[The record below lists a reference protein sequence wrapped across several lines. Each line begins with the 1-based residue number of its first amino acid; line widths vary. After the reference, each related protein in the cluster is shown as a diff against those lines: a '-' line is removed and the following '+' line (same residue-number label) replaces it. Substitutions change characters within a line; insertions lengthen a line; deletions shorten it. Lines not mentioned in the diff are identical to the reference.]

1 MPQLKSGRHV
11 ALSASP
17 YLDALSSDK
26 DESRYFAILALR
38 VHANSPQALRDH
50 LVIGYFVEGQGTPP
64 DAPSYN
70 SGYCV
75 ADVLEG
81 RSDWSADEVEE
92 FREFLD
98 EPRIGGWLQAQF
110 DEIDDAIKNNPVWG
124 SALLA
129 NEGASNEID
138 VPMPKRAVIQRSVLE
153 SNAMEQLRGADARQ
167 LVEATST
174 ADDDLSRVE
183 AQPVRRPEM
192 PDELRDLILSM
203 ARRPDVHSVSCQ
215 FRDERLWQGLLEEQV
230 RRARESG
237 KPPRKAFFLCGPD
250 GGLPG
255 IAKHHH
261 GLEDL
266 PREKWFDGSTLEE
279 KMDGD
284 IHIPYEGV
292 CGADLYVYPAWRRIN
307 PAAWEKDGAELDW
320 ATANKPCNYL
330 LIEQDLGEPAC
341 ATRIGPIAGTWW
353 LYSSK
358 APYKPCSPFH
368 QDV

>member
-1 MPQLKSGRHV
+1 MPQLTSGRHV

-17 YLDALSSDK
+17 YLDALSSEK

-38 VHANSPQALRDH
+38 LHANSPQALRDH
-50 LVIGYFVEGQGTPP
+50 LVIGYFVEGEGTPP

-81 RSDWSADEVEE
+81 RSDWSAEEVDE
-92 FREFLD
+92 FRQFLD
-98 EPRIGGWLQAQF
+98 EPRIGDWLQAQF
-110 DEIDDAIKNNPVWG
+110 DEIDDAIKNNTVWG

-129 NEGASNEID
+129 NDGAADEID
-138 VPMPKRAVIQRSVLE
+138 VPMLKRAVIQRSVLE
-153 SNAMEQLRGADARQ
+153 SNAMEQLRGAEARQ
-167 LVEATST
+167 LVEVSST
-174 ADDDLSRVE
+174 DDDDSSSVE
-183 AQPVRRPEM
+183 AQPVRRPEL
-192 PDELRDLILSM
+192 PDELRDIILSM
-203 ARRPDVHSVSCQ
+203 ARRSDVHSVSCQ

-266 PREKWFDGSTLEE
+266 PPEEWFDGSTLEE
-279 KMDGD
+279 KMGGD

-320 ATANKPCNYL
+320 ATANKPCNHL

-341 ATRIGPIAGTWW
+341 AMRTGPIAGTWW

-368 QDV
+368 RDD